1 MARKAHNYHMYNA
14 IPGGMESDEEELED
28 LMQCL
33 KIKRLADITT
43 GAGINGRNFDA
54 TLDAEAEEFFKVFR
68 EKWNMYS
75 KKKSPHLCKE
85 FGKALISHPEPALLL
100 ALKIFANCPDSSNVK
115 PKSLSH
121 FVLDTVCKLHED
133 YPELLF
139 EKDCDPNTS
148 MIAFNFVKLSGLLSL
163 NNAVIHAY
171 SLRQIR
177 ELLLPKLRE
186 LLEAG
191 HVKEVTQWTISLQL
205 THEFDMMDLAFPL
218 IAVEKLPLA
227 EEYLDHAI
235 EQRLPF
241 VKFLDSLLH
250 KEKSVFQLC
259 EHLLGRYKNL
269 KVSHNVLSY
278 RPISK
283 IVARLAKKYGF
294 DDTVTPNYKFTKTCS
309 YLHYLYREYEK
320 TRINLAS
327 FRELV
332 SVHAYDYALCKD
344 FVSYLAG
351 AQAHSEAIYWYKQ
364 FKLNPN
370 DCPMEIKSQVSR
382 NGSTQLKNRGP
393 DADDEVSH
401 CAASGCDMYLTMDL
415 PDECLNI
422 VDTAAQFERMLIHLQ
437 KERIIYLDSEWMQN
451 VCGASQLCVL
461 QIATGHNV
469 YLIDCLARESLR
481 AEHWRSLG
489 ANIFNNVN
497 ILKVGFSMVSDLS
510 VLQRSLPL
518 QLRLQMPH
526 HYLDLQ
532 NLWIELKKHRYGVE
546 LPYGNVNRAG
556 DALTDLSLVC
566 LGKKLN
572 KSNQCSNWTNRPLRR
587 EQILYAAIDAR
598 CLLLIYNT
606 LLARVS
612 FINVAIEKS
621 IASNNFLRRGA
632 NLK

>member
-1 MARKAHNYHMYNA
+1 MARKIHMYNA

-28 LMQCL
+28 LMQRL

-54 TLDAEAEEFFKVFR
+54 TLDAEAKEFFRLFR

-75 KKKSPHLCKE
+75 KNKSPHLRQE
-85 FGKALISHPEPALLL
+85 FGKALMSHPEPALLL

-121 FVLDTVCKLHED
+121 FVLDTVCRLHED
-133 YPELLF
+133 YPELRG
-139 EKDCDPNTS
+139 EKSCDSNTS
-148 MIAFNFVKLSGLLSL
+148 MIAFNFVKMSGLLSL

-171 SLRQIR
+171 SLGHIR
-177 ELLLPKLRE
+177 ELLLPQLRE

-205 THEFDMMDLAFPL
+205 THEFDMMELAFPL

-269 KVSHNVLSY
+269 KISHNVLSY

-283 IVARLAKKYGF
+283 IVARLAKKYGYN
-294 DDTVTPNYKFTKTCS
+294 DAVTPNYKFTKTCS

-320 TRINLAS
+320 ARINLAS

-344 FVSYLAG
+344 FVSYLAA
-351 AQAHSEAIYWYKQ
+351 AQAHSEAIYWYGQ

-370 DCPMEIKSQVSR
+370 DCPLEIRSQVSR
-382 NGSTQLKNRGP
+382 VNGSTEAAANRES
-393 DADDEVSH
+393 DEASH
-401 CAASGCDMYLTMDL
+401 CSVASGCDMYLTMDL

-422 VDTAAQFERMLIHLQ
+422 VDTAAQFERMLFHLQ
-437 KERIIYLDSEWMQN
+437 KEHIIYLDSEWMQN
-451 VCGASQLCVL
+451 VCGDNQLCVL

-469 YLIDCLARESLR
+469 YLIDCLARESIR
-481 AEHWRSLG
+481 TEHWRSLG

-526 HYLDLQ
+526 HYLDLR
-532 NLWIELKKHRYGVE
+532 NLWLELKKQRFGVE

-556 DALTDLSLVC
+556 DALTDLAQVC

-572 KSNQCSNWTNRPLRR
+572 KSNQCSNWANRPLRR

-606 LLARVS
+606 LMARVP

-632 NLK
+632 NIK

>member
-1 MARKAHNYHMYNA
+1 MARKDQNRHMYNA
-14 IPGGMESDEEELED
+14 IPGGMESDEEELEE
-28 LMQCL
+28 LMQRL

-54 TLDAEAEEFFKVFR
+54 TLDSEAEEFFKVFR

-75 KKKSPHLCKE
+75 KNKSPHLRQE
-85 FGKALISHPEPALLL
+85 FGKALMSHQEPTLLL

-121 FVLDTVCKLHED
+121 FVLDTVCKLYEEF
-133 YPELLF
+133 PEHLG
-139 EKDCDPNTS
+139 EEGCDPNTS
-148 MIAFNFVKLSGLLSL
+148 MIAFNFVKMSGLLSL

-171 SLRQIR
+171 SLRHIR

-191 HVKEVTQWTISLQL
+191 QVKEVTQWSISLQL
-205 THEFDMMDLAFPL
+205 THEFDMMELAFPL
-218 IAVEKLPLA
+218 IAIEKLPLA
-227 EEYLDHAI
+227 EEYLDHATA
-235 EQRLPF
+235 QRLPF

-250 KEKSVFQLC
+250 KEKPVIQLC
-259 EHLLGRYKNL
+259 EHLLGCVKISLSLLVCLLSSETKLPFRRYQNL
-269 KVSHNVLSY
+269 KISHNVLSY

-294 DDTVTPNYKFTKTCS
+294 DDAVTPNYKYTKTCS

-332 SVHAYDYALCKD
+332 SVHAYDYALRKD
-344 FVSYLAG
+344 FVNYLAA
-351 AQAHSEAIYWYKQ
+351 AQAHSEAIYWYKE

-370 DCPMEIKSQVSR
+370 DCPLEIRSQVSR
-382 NGSTQLKNRGP
+382 NGSTELANLDSDGSE
-393 DADDEVSH
+393 AS
-401 CAASGCDMYLTMDL
+401 CGASGCDMYLTMDL
-415 PDECLNI
+415 PDECLII
-422 VDTAAQFERMLIHLQ
+422 VDTAAQFDRMLYHLQ
-437 KERIIYLDSEWMQN
+437 KEHTIYLDSEWMQN
-451 VCGASQLCVL
+451 VCGDSQLCVL

-481 AEHWRSLG
+481 SEHWRALG

-526 HYLDLQ
+526 HYLDLR
-532 NLWIELKKHRYGVE
+532 NLWLELKKQRFGVE

-556 DALTDLSLVC
+556 DALTDLSLMC

-572 KSNQCSNWTNRPLRR
+572 KSNQCSNWANRPLRR
-587 EQILYAAIDAR
+587 EQILYAGELVFMTIPCR
-598 CLLLIYNT
+598 
-606 LLARVS
+606 
-612 FINVAIEKS
+612 F
-621 IASNNFLRRGA
+621 
-632 NLK
+632 